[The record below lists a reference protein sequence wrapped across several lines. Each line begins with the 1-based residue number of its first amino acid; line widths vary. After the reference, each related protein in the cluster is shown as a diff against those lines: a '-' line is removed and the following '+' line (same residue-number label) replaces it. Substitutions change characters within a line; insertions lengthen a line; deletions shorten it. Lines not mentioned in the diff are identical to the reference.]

1 MRNFSCCSFS
11 SFWWRK
17 HKMTHLTQRNKCFVF
32 AAVSSA
38 LLKHNWS
45 IFHSTWHLFT
55 EKNLTYFTRT
65 VQPRVCTP
73 AQITRPVHNNGRARQ
88 RAQQWTQ
95 QCVQRREDAYLPFK
109 PTTRPVAAAAKKITQ
124 LCALTA
130 RIHMQ
135 MRAATQQA
143 EKRGVKARGCA
154 GAGEGCAPL
163 VIRYISAR
171 CWFRHLMRAAARL

>member
-1 MRNFSCCSFS
+1 
-11 SFWWRK
+11 
-17 HKMTHLTQRNKCFVF
+17 MTHLTQRNKCFVF
-32 AAVSSA
+32 AAVSPT

-55 EKNLTYFTRT
+55 EKNLTYLRAL
-65 VQPRVCTP
+65 QPRECTP

-109 PTTRPVAAAAKKITQ
+109 PTTRPAAAAAKKITQ
-124 LCALTA
+124 LCALTT

-135 MRAATQQA
+135 MRAAAQQA
-143 EKRGVKARGCA
+143 EKRGVSRPGGVQGPARG
-154 GAGEGCAPL
+154 
-163 VIRYISAR
+163 AR
-171 CWFRHLMRAAARL
+171 PW